1 MISSKMILRMV
12 LLAWLWVLGAVTV
25 VFCAAKVR
33 GKCKDRST
41 KYMLLGT
48 FT

>member
-1 MISSKMILRMV
+1 MSKKMILTVV
-12 LLAWLWVLGAVTV
+12 LLAGLWVVGAVTV
-25 VFCAAKVR
+25 VVCAAKVLE
-33 GKCKDRST
+33 KCKERST